1 MSRPSALLRTAPLL
15 LLSLACGGGQS
26 EAIKDGFVDTSV
38 DVDDDAPVIVHEPL
52 GAQQYLQ
59 AVAVNCTVSD
69 EESAIG
75 PVVVHYREA
84 TQTTWSSL
92 ELSPGAD
99 DQFTVQIPGDQV
111 VGSAM
116 KYYLTAEDVVGNATS
131 YPPEGEAGPLSFPVS
146 AD

>member
-1 MSRPSALLRTAPLL
+1 MKRPNAHLSFASLL
-15 LLSLACGGGQS
+15 LATACGGGS
-26 EAIKDGFVDTSV
+26 TEAIKEGFNDTSV
-38 DVDDDAPVIVHEPL
+38 DVDEDPPVIVHAEL

-59 AVAVNCTVSD
+59 AVQVGCQVTD

-75 PVVVHYREA
+75 LVKVFYREA

-99 DQFTVQIPGDQV
+99 NNFTVQIPGDQV
-111 VGSAM
+111 VGSSM
-116 KYYLTAEDVVGNATS
+116 KYYLTAEDIVGNSVAF
-131 YPPEGEAGPLSFPVS
+131 PPEGEAGPLSFAVS